1 MCCFRLDVNLAST
14 DQTGVSKPHATSGG
28 ARGGVGATTAGDGAC
43 ATGATGEGATGG
55 GATGGACAIGAGA
68 TGTSGAG
75 PTGAT
80 GVCAAAANI
89 CGSKNDGRGGPRSI
103 SSSLDEESSPPPAA
117 AGGGASRSMPA
128 TGTRRQSAL
137 PLIQRKT
144 YSGRLFSTFKTPVMS
159 GPPLIDEP
167 RNSDTPCSPTIHSQM
182 ASTVTPSCASC
193 AASSGDAN
201 ADATAA
207 SMTAASYWDTRGAAG
222 ARRRRAGAW
231 PAVVCAAASW
241 TLASSWA
248 RLAVLASACPEI
260 KLLRDDFNVNRRHL
274 DHHTGVDPR
283 RLQLRATARLP
294 QISLLLKVFDAPRGF
309 LGRGLRVALDL
320 RRRGEEPFG
329 GQDGQ
334 RRRGV
339 ELDQLRFLIVRG
351 LLGRREQRV
360 QAEERRPA
368 WRSTSTLD

>member
-1 MCCFRLDVNLAST
+1 MKRFRSDANLAST
-14 DQTGVSKPHATSGG
+14 DQTAVSKPHATSGG

-144 YSGRLFSTFKTPVMS
+144 YSGQLFSTFKTPVMS

-201 ADATAA
+201 ADATDA
-207 SMTAASYWDTRGAAG
+207 SMTAASYLDTRFFGAARFFG
-222 ARRRRAGAW
+222 FLG
-231 PAVVCAAASW
+231 AAASAISSC
-241 TLASSWA
+241 TRELPASWWPLRSA
-248 RLAVLASACPEI
+248 GFVMAAFESAAAVQVCA
-260 KLLRDDFNVNRRHL
+260 KLR
-274 DHHTGVDPR
+274 
-283 RLQLRATARLP
+283 
-294 QISLLLKVFDAPRGF
+294 
-309 LGRGLRVALDL
+309 
-320 RRRGEEPFG
+320 
-329 GQDGQ
+329 Q
-334 RRRGV
+334 RRRGKDPV
-339 ELDQLRFLIVRG
+339 FAVFAP
-351 LLGRREQRV
+351 V
-360 QAEERRPA
+360 
-368 WRSTSTLD
+368 